1 MDKDNNKVYHLDDL
15 IGGTDEVKKKTPPK
29 VETITAPSVS
39 PEPKETEET
48 KSKVVTPKESSLN
61 TLSGKVEAA
70 KISDL
75 KPTVKKISPEKK
87 FELEEM
93 RLIDAGIERVK
104 KEQMIP
110 LINDFKEKCAEKRI
124 EKEMNGEIAP
134 KVVHDIVAGESE
146 DKEEEEKPAVKDDEL
161 DLQVRDHTDFK
172 VTDTSNIEADLKA
185 APDITLDEDDF
196 KDDDLENEDTDESLD
211 NQVSPEERQKE
222 RDEYNA
228 ASAKIAEMITP
239 KTVDLSEFTLSR
251 NPISI
256 AKAIT
261 FTNEAVN
268 KPMAQSV
275 PLYNTGRMISF
286 TPLSGSE
293 IAAMGPDQY
302 NSPLE
307 AIRKQFSIMYDH
319 DVTTQNKPKFTQ
331 WLRSID
337 AGDMNQLYFGLY
349 KATFNDSNYVSY
361 QCPKCKSFFMTKC
374 PMDEMAVLNKDLDQ
388 KQKDRLN
395 AIITHGSVEDD
406 FEHRT
411 ELYQISPTYAA
422 VLKPKSLYNVLEP
435 FYLEEKFRDR
445 YAPII
450 NLMNYI
456 GNVYFIDMN
465 KKELKPIDI
474 KADNESIAKTFRN
487 KCLVVYEMISSISP
501 DDHGRL
507 NGKIIN
513 LTLKENEA
521 ANIYTYQIPEQKC
534 QGEFTEGDAEGQK
547 CTNVIPAETTPPLSL
562 LFTRHQLATRSTLRV
577 D

>member
-1 MDKDNNKVYHLDDL
+1 MDKVYHLNDL
-15 IGGTDEVKKKTPPK
+15 IDAPNEETSEKKVTK
-29 VETITAPSVS
+29 VETITSDSVYHS
-39 PEPKETEET
+39 DAEEG
-48 KSKVVTPKESSLN
+48 KKKVVTPKDSSIN
-61 TLSGKVEAA
+61 TVSGKIEAA

-75 KPTVKKISPEKK
+75 KPTQKKISPEKK

-93 RLIDAGIERVK
+93 RLIDKGIERVK
-104 KEQMIP
+104 NEQMIP
-110 LINDFKEKCAEKRI
+110 ILNDFKEKCAEKRI
-124 EKEMNGEIAP
+124 EKEMNGEIP
-134 KVVHDIVAGESE
+134 PRVVHDIVAEDKSE
-146 DKEEEEKPAVKDDEL
+146 DAYKKEEKPAVKDDEL

-172 VTDTSNIEADLKA
+172 VTDTSTIEEDLKNAPNIE
-185 APDITLDEDDF
+185 LDEDDF
-196 KDDDLENEDTDESLD
+196 KDEDLENDDTDESLD
-211 NQVSPEERQKE
+211 KQEDTEELKKE

-228 ASAKIAEMITP
+228 ASEKIAEVITSE
-239 KTVDLSEFTLSR
+239 KIDLSQFTLSR

-275 PLYNTGRMISF
+275 PLFNTGRMISF

-374 PMDEMAVLNKDLDQ
+374 PMEDMAVLNKNITD
-388 KQKDRLN
+388 KQKERLN
-395 AIITHGSVEDD
+395 SIIEHGSIEDD

-411 ELYQISPTYAA
+411 ELYQVSSTYVA
-422 VLKPKSLYNVLEP
+422 VLKPKTLYNVLEP
-435 FYLEEKFRDR
+435 FYLEDKFKNQ

-456 GNVYFIDMN
+456 GNIYFIDSN

-474 KADNESIAKTFRN
+474 KADNESISKTFRN
-487 KCLVVYEMISSISP
+487 KCLVVYKMISSISP

-521 ANIYTYQIPEQKC
+521 SNIYTYRIPEQKC

-547 CTNVIPAETTPPLSL
+547 CTNVIPAEETAPLSL